1 MQSAP
6 PSVLAQSFRLARE
19 RWDVLSSQ
27 ASQAPPA
34 GHVHPSAAGSRVDE
48 FRGTLGPFAG
58 PWAAA
63 LTKCVDLPGPWVLS
77 LWWVF
82 GSAFGGW
89 NLFRRVELG
98 PICVT

>member
-63 LTKCVDLPGPWVLS
+63 LTNVWTCQGPGCSAYGGSLARPLAVGICFVGLS
-77 LWWVF
+77 LGRF
-82 GSAFGGW
+82 A
-89 NLFRRVELG
+89 
-98 PICVT
+98 